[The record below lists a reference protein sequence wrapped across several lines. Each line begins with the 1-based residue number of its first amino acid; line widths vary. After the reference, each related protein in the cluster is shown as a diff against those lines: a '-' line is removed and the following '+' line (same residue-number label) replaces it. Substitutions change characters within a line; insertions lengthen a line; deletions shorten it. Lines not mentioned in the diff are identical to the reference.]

1 MKIFVFD
8 TEANNLYPAVD
19 RIHCGVFSSLDGKE
33 VYKYSPSFMEDMME
47 FMDSCDVLIGHNVIG
62 YDFPMMKKVLGYEY
76 KGKVVDTL
84 LISRLLNPNRRIP
97 PNAANQGAGPHSI
110 YAWGVRVG
118 VDKPEHDEWD
128 RYSEE
133 MLERCSAD
141 CEINRLTYHELM
153 KEAKG
158 HKWRDAFLLTFKL
171 FQNLQEQE
179 DYGWLVDQD
188 LMHKNI
194 SILEKMMQDID
205 DEVVPQLPF
214 ILEIQEIKKAG
225 VYGYVKK
232 PFLKSGDYAEHTK
245 HFIDNS
251 GLNIHERPIGGIY
264 SRIDFRRVD
273 VNSRNETVA
282 YLLSQGWEPKEW
294 NFNVES
300 GERTSPKL
308 SKDDP
313 FDGISSGVGQLV
325 AKRVQCRHRK
335 SLIEGLL
342 ELVRPDGRIGSAVAG
357 VAVTGRLKHRGIVN
371 IPQAKSFFG
380 KELRSMFIAAPGKV
394 LVSTDSDGNQVR
406 QLCARMQDVGYM
418 EAVINGNKDDGTDIH
433 SVNMRAADLSNRDD
447 AKTFFY
453 GFLFGAGDAKI
464 GKIVKAGAA
473 RGKQLKENFLAGLPA
488 LGELLERL
496 QLEWRATAKKR
507 FNAKYGRVEY
517 FNGTIT
523 GLDGRPIRVASEHAI
538 LVYLLQ
544 SDEAIH
550 MTAAYNKMIAVMK
563 KRFRYGNVP
572 NSQVCAV
579 CFYHDEASFECDPDI
594 AEEVKQITEDAIEWA
609 GKYYG
614 IKCPHKGNGMIG
626 RSWADVH

>member
-84 LISRLLNPNRRIP
+84 IMSRLLNPNRRTP
-97 PNAANQGAGPHSI
+97 PHALNQRAGPHSI
-110 YAWGVRVG
+110 YSWGVRVG
-118 VDKPEHDEWD
+118 VDKPEHNDWDE
-128 RYSEE
+128 YSAA
-133 MLERCSAD
+133 MLHRCSED
-141 CEINRLTYHELM
+141 VEINRLTYHALM
-153 KEAKG
+153 EEAKG
-158 HKWRDAFLLTFKL
+158 SKWRDAFLLTFKL

-194 SILEKMMQDID
+194 TILEKMMQDID
-205 DEVVPQLPF
+205 DEVVPQLTF
-214 ILEIQEIKKAG
+214 ILEIQETKKAG
-225 VYGYVKK
+225 VYAYVKK
-232 PFLKSGDYAEHTK
+232 PFLKSGLYSESTQR
-245 HFIDNS
+245 FISELQLD
-251 GLNIHERPIGGIY
+251 GADRPVLGCY
-264 SRIDFRRVD
+264 SRISFRKVD

-282 YLLSQGWEPKEW
+282 FLLEQGWEPREW
-294 NFNVES
+294 NFNKET

-313 FDGISSGVGQLV
+313 FDGVEGQVGKLV

-335 SLIEGLL
+335 SLIEGLFG
-342 ELVRPDGRIGSAVAG
+342 LVRGDGRIASAVAG

-394 LVSTDSDGNQVR
+394 LVGCDSDACQI
-406 QLCARMQDVGYM
+406 RMLAGRMNDPQYTETV
-418 EAVINGNKDDGTDIH
+418 VNGQKEDGTDMH
-433 SVNMRAADLSNRDD
+433 TVNMKAAGLPDRDT

-453 GFLFGAGDAKI
+453 GFLFGSGDAKT
-464 GKIVKAGAA
+464 GKIVKGSAA
-473 RGKQLKENFLAGLPA
+473 RGKQLKEDFLKGLPK

-496 QLEWRATAKKR
+496 QLEWKSTAKKR
-507 FNAKYGRVEY
+507 FNAKFGRVEY
-517 FNGTIT
+517 YNGTVT
-523 GLDGRPIRVASEHAI
+523 GLDGRPIMIASEHAV
-538 LVYLLQ
+538 LVYILQ
-544 SDEAIH
+544 SDESIMMA
-550 MTAAYNKMIAVMK
+550 AAYNKMLSDLK
-563 KRFRYGNVP
+563 KKYIYGKQFAPVIWM
-572 NSQVCAV
+572 
-579 CFYHDEASFECDPDI
+579 HDEVQFECDPEI
-594 AEEVKQITEDAIEWA
+594 AEDVGRIAANAITWA
-609 GKYYG
+609 GKYFN
-614 IKCPHKGNGMIG
+614 INCPHKGDFNIG
-626 RSWADVH
+626 KSWAETH

>member
-84 LISRLLNPNRRIP
+84 VMSRLLNPNRRIP
-97 PNAANQGAGPHSI
+97 PNAENQGAGPHSI

-118 VDKPEHDEWD
+118 VDKPEHNDWEN
-128 RYSEE
+128 YSDA
-133 MLERCSAD
+133 MLHRCSED
-141 CEINRLTYHELM
+141 VEINRLTYHELM
-153 KEAKG
+153 AEAKG
-158 HKWRDAFLLTFKL
+158 KNWKNAFLLTFKL

-273 VNSRNETVA
+273 VNSRNETVEF
-282 YLLSQGWEPKEW
+282 LLNEGWEPKEY
-294 NFNVES
+294 NYNKET

-313 FDGISSGVGQLV
+313 FDGVEGEVGKLV
-325 AKRVQCRHRK
+325 AKRVQCRHRR
-335 SLIEGLL
+335 SLVEGLL
-342 ELVRPDGRIGSAVAG
+342 QLIRPDGRIASAVAG

-394 LVSTDSDGNQVR
+394 LVGCDSDACQI
-406 QLCARMQDVGYM
+406 RMLAGRMNDPQYTETV
-418 EAVINGNKDDGTDIH
+418 VNGQKEDGTDMH
-433 SVNMRAADLSNRDD
+433 TVNMKAAGLPDRDT

-453 GFLFGAGDAKI
+453 GFLFGSGDAKT
-464 GKIVKAGAA
+464 GKIVKGSAA
-473 RGKQLKENFLAGLPA
+473 RGKQLKEDFLEGLPK

-507 FNAKYGRVEY
+507 FNAKFGRVEY
-517 FNGTIT
+517 YDGVVT
-523 GLDGRPIRVASEHAI
+523 GLDGRPIKVASEHAV
-538 LVYLLQ
+538 LVYVLQ
-544 SDEAIH
+544 SDESIMMA
-550 MTAAYNKMIAVMK
+550 AAYNKMNSELK
-563 KRFRYGNVP
+563 KKYVYGKDFGVLTW
-572 NSQVCAV
+572 Q
-579 CFYHDEASFECDPDI
+579 HDEWQIECKPEIADDI
-594 AEEVKQITEDAIEWA
+594 GQISAAAIEWA
-609 GKYYG
+609 GKHFK
-614 IKCPHKGNGMIG
+614 IACPHKGDYSIG
-626 RSWADVH
+626 RNWSETH

>member
-1 MKIFVFD
+1 MKIFVMD

-33 VYKYSPSFMEDMME
+33 VYKYTPSFMEDMME

-84 LISRLLNPNRRIP
+84 IISRLLNPNRRLP
-97 PNAANQGAGPHSI
+97 VHAANQGAGPHSI

-118 VDKPEHDEWD
+118 VDKPEHNDWEN
-128 RYSEE
+128 YSEA
-133 MLERCSAD
+133 MLHRCSED
-141 CEINRLTYHELM
+141 VEINRLVYHELM
-153 KEAKG
+153 AEAKG
-158 HKWRDAFLLTFKL
+158 QGWRDAFLLTFKL

-205 DEVVPQLPF
+205 DEVIPQLPF

-225 VYGYVKK
+225 VYAYVKK
-232 PFLKSGDYAEHTK
+232 PFLKSGLYSESTQR
-245 HFIDNS
+245 FISELQLD
-251 GLNIHERPIGGIY
+251 GADRTVLGCY
-264 SRIDFRRVD
+264 SRISFRKVD
-273 VNSRNETVA
+273 VNSRNETVEF
-282 YLLSQGWEPKEW
+282 LLNEGWEPKEY
-294 NFNVES
+294 NYNKET

-313 FDGISSGVGQLV
+313 FDGVEGEVGKLV
-325 AKRVQCRHRK
+325 ARRVQCRHRK

-342 ELVRPDGRIGSAVAG
+342 ELVRPDGRIASAVAG

-394 LVSTDSDGNQVR
+394 LVSTDSDGNQLR
-406 QLCARMQDVGYM
+406 QLAARMNDPDYI
-418 EAVINGNKDDGTDIH
+418 EALCNGDKDKGTDLH
-433 SVNMRAADLSNRDD
+433 SVNQKAAGLSNRDD
-447 AKTFFY
+447 AKTFIY

-473 RGKQLKENFLAGLPA
+473 RGKQLKEDFLKGLPK

-507 FNAKYGRVEY
+507 FNAKFGRVEY
-517 FNGTIT
+517 YDGIVT
-523 GLDGRPIRVASEHAI
+523 GLDGRPIKVASEHAI
-538 LVYLLQ
+538 LVYVLQ
-544 SDEAIH
+544 SDEAIQLS
-550 MTAAYNKMIAVMK
+550 AAYNWTIDKLK
-563 KRFRYGNVP
+563 KRFDYGT
-572 NSQVCAV
+572 QVHV
-579 CFYHDEASFECDPDI
+579 VSFFHDEYSFECDPDI
-594 AEEVKQITEDAIEWA
+594 AEEVKRISEEGIAWA
-609 GKYYG
+609 GRYYG
-614 IKCPHKGNGMIG
+614 IECPHVGNGKIG
-626 RSWADVH
+626 QNWYEVH